1 MAKSIKTEKIGIK
14 TKKTGKKTTKKFN
27 PDFIV
32 DFTNFGKG
40 KIDDILLAF
49 AEAKYNSE
57 ICPNKDEVLAVI
69 KFILYRRQAQILE
82 LFINTIR
89 SMRHNNDNVVEKKN
103 IFETVKQ
110 KIRKFFIFK

>member
-1 MAKSIKTEKIGIK
+1 MAKTTKTE
-14 TKKTGKKTTKKFN
+14 KTGKKATKKFN

-40 KIDDILLAF
+40 KIDDILLSF

-57 ICPNKDEVLAVI
+57 ICPNKDEVRAVI
-69 KFILYRRQAQILE
+69 EFILYRGYVRTLE

-89 SMRHNNDNVVEKKN
+89 SMHHNKDNVIEKKN